1 MTPPVTTPTPE
12 PTAPGWEWP
21 ADVTAFARA
30 HQVEQCLEPLLGA
43 ARRLFPTARHLRV
56 LLEEDP
62 EIRDDWHIVFEVR
75 VPGRDVPHSLKAQH
89 WWIDELYRICPAPR
103 VCTFRLGLILGS

>member
-1 MTPPVTTPTPE
+1 
-12 PTAPGWEWP
+12 
-21 ADVTAFARA
+21 VTAFARA

-62 EIRDDWHIVFEVR
+62 EIRDDWHIVFEVE
-75 VPGRDVPHSLKAQH
+75 VPGLSLTAAREGRTAWH
-89 WWIDELYRICPAPR
+89 HELMACCPAPR
-103 VCTFRLGLILGS
+103 MCIFRLFLGL